1 MIVIF
6 GMALDELP
14 LPMPEKSRVGEAH
27 FGPQGIL
34 VYLEKAMGLPGAP
47 RAHEYLRIEQY
58 RQALA
63 AYLQARPDAF
73 FKASFSTDPFAVAT
87 DLLQRR
93 DELLLAGWDFKR
105 TPHLPERLRCL
116 ADIEHQRQSGGASLV
131 LGYADRLSG
140 VLNKIPNE
148 PAAFHQLNHCEP
160 RHLLPVAYRRLLDA
174 LESAGVRIVPC
185 PLPQPKGTTDLA
197 RLQRSL
203 LAAEPAGTPDPVEL
217 AGDGSLILLNG
228 QRDTALSAYFA
239 QLLRQNPDWRPALLL
254 PYQSQVLEHALEQEG
269 LPSLGLLSASLAR
282 PTLQVL
288 KLATVFLWEPIDPY
302 KVMEFVSLA
311 VKPLERGLANR
322 IANLMASRPG
332 LFGEQWR
339 STIAGYFNDLRGR
352 EKASGQDSLER
363 ASFQYDFWFRR
374 ARYHI
379 TGTAP
384 KAEAIKIYNYIRQ
397 WARECF
403 EEEGNK
409 NASLLVLSEQAQRIV
424 ALLHALPEEQLS
436 PLELERVVRTIYEPA
451 PVQLNR
457 RAQGFLRHATLPGG
471 VIGPVAQLVW
481 WNFAEREKDHFFS
494 RWYAPE
500 RDYLAKTGVELTG
513 PGEENRLQLWQRRRP
528 LLYAREQLVLVA
540 PAFINGQAVN
550 PHPLMGDLQAKCANL
565 EAVTCTP
572 GGAELQKWMVPPQ
585 PSSLPCRQL
594 GQPQPF
600 LHLKQSLLGAEMS
613 TESVSY
619 SSLSDLFYYPYQW
632 VLKYKAQLRPSAL
645 LSIVTERALLG
656 NLAHRFFEELLQ
668 QKEVH
673 QWPQQQVVAYLE
685 EKALELLPREGTVL
699 LMYGREPERV
709 RFIELIKRS
718 AWNLIRHI
726 QENGWQVQSTEQ
738 KLEGRFGDC
747 TVTGY
752 ADLVLRRGDERA
764 ILDLKWSGHR
774 YRESLLRNEED
785 LQLVLYARMMGGGGA
800 QRAHT
805 AFYII
810 NKGLILARNTDAFQA
825 AQAVVPEADA
835 REVSNRIWER
845 MKKTFQ
851 WRQSQIEQGLV
862 EVRCGATL
870 EDLEDQYATEPM
882 LDLLEMKAEDASF
895 DEYRVLINLI
905 D

>member
-1 MIVIF
+1 
-6 GMALDELP
+6 
-14 LPMPEKSRVGEAH
+14 MPESSRVGEAH

-47 RAHEYLRIEQY
+47 REHEYLRIEQY

-63 AYLQARPDAF
+63 AHLKAHPDAF
-73 FKASFSTDPFAVAT
+73 FKSSFATDPFAVAT

-93 DELLLAGWDFKR
+93 DELMLAGWDFKR
-105 TPHLPERLRCL
+105 AKDLPGRLRCL
-116 ADIEHQRQSGGASLV
+116 ADIEHQLKGGGAGLA
-131 LGYADRLSG
+131 LGYADRLLE
-140 VLNKIPNE
+140 VLEKIQKE
-148 PAAFHQLNHCEP
+148 PVPFHQVKHCEP
-160 RHLLPVAYRRLLDA
+160 RPFLPVAYRRLLDA
-174 LESAGVRIVPC
+174 LESAGVHVEPC
-185 PLPQPKGTTDLA
+185 SEPQSAGTSDLA
-197 RLQRSL
+197 RVQRSL
-203 LAAEPAGTPDPVEL
+203 LASGAKGANDPIKL
-217 AGDGSLILLNG
+217 SGDGSLLLLRG

-254 PYQSQVLEHALEQEG
+254 PFQSQVLGHALEQEG

-288 KLATVFLWEPIDPY
+288 KLATVFLWDPIDPY

-322 IANLMASRPG
+322 IANLMAVRPG
-332 LFGEQWR
+332 FFGEQWR
-339 STIAGYFNDLRGR
+339 STIAGYFNDLRQR
-352 EKASGQDSLER
+352 EGEAGQDSLER
-363 ASFQYDFWFRR
+363 ASLQYDFWFRR

-397 WARECF
+397 WAKACF

-457 RAQGFLRHATLPGG
+457 RAQGFLRHTTHPGG
-471 VIGPVAQLVW
+471 VIGPVGQLVW
-481 WNFAEREKDHFFS
+481 WNFAESERPHFFS

-500 RDYLAKTGVELTG
+500 RTYLAEAGVELTG

-540 PAFINGQAVN
+540 PDFINGQAVN
-550 PHPLMGDLQAKCANL
+550 LHPLMGDLQAKCANL

-572 GGAELQKWMVPPQ
+572 EGEEVKKWLVPPR
-585 PSSLPCRQL
+585 PSNIPCRQL
-594 GQPQPF
+594 GQPKPF
-600 LHLKQSLLGAEMS
+600 LQLKQRLSG
-613 TESVSY
+613 TETIDKTVSY

-645 LSIVTERALLG
+645 LSIVTERALMG

-668 QKEVH
+668 QEDVH
-673 QWPQQQVVAYLE
+673 QWSQPQVIAYLE

-699 LMYGREPERV
+699 LMYGREPERA

-726 QENGWQVQSTEQ
+726 QENGWQVQATEQ
-738 KLEGRFGDC
+738 MLEGQFDSC
-747 TVTGY
+747 AVTGY
-752 ADLVLRRGDERA
+752 ADLVLRRGDELA
-764 ILDLKWSGHR
+764 ILDLKWSGYR

-785 LQLVLYARMMGGGGA
+785 LQLVLYARMMGE
-800 QRAHT
+800 QKEQWAHT

-810 NKGLILARNTDAFQA
+810 NKGLILARNSAAFQA

-835 REVSNRIWER
+835 REVNHRIWER
-845 MKKTFQ
+845 MIKTFR
-851 WRQSQIEQGLV
+851 WRQAQMEQGLV
-862 EVRCGATL
+862 EVRCSATL
-870 EDLEDQYATEPM
+870 EALEEEYAAAPM
-882 LDLLEMKAEDASF
+882 LDLLEMKAEDAPF
-895 DEYRVLINLI
+895 DEYRVLINLVK
-905 D
+905 